1 MTTANVETIAAADRK
16 IVTFTLGKQVFG
28 IDMKSLIEIREWEEP
43 TPLPSVPAYIRGVTN
58 LRGTVVPVV
67 GLSERLGWEP
77 SVLHSR
83 SCILV
88 VNIDGKRAGF
98 LVDHVADII
107 PISDSDIQPAPDV
120 EIGEQGII
128 SGLVQVPNKIQGGE
142 DAVNDSGTMVLLLD
156 LEALNV
162 TRHLE
167 LAA

>member
-1 MTTANVETIAAADRK
+1 MTTANVEAVAGSDRK

-88 VNIDGKRAGF
+88 VTIADKRAGF

-107 PISDSDIQPAPDV
+107 PIQDSDIQPAPDV

-128 SGLVQVPNKIQGGE
+128 SGLVQVPNRIQGGE
-142 DAVNDSGTMVLLLD
+142 DAANDSGTMVLLLD

-162 TRHLE
+162 TRHLDV
-167 LAA
+167 AA